1 MNIYQNNAFRVLGLL
16 TNVATKDIVARA
28 EEIKAKKSVD
38 VHEVY
43 EYDFPWL
50 GPLDRSEENI
60 SSAVQRLEDPVR
72 RIKQELSWFW
82 VQSQDDKDAL
92 AWLTRNRPKSAVDI
106 WLKAGGISLS
116 DLNQKDFNPPV
127 TMESLTA
134 LHNLFVLLQAVLLRN
149 ELIAGKGN
157 DMITLLDNTEQAEKD
172 WAIALKIFNF
182 LHDNPK
188 YWELVQKRISD
199 LQDRRLQNLSLDE
212 IKESSLNNALSA
224 HFYLITRALEKRDIG
239 MLDKHIEILENA
251 DMSEDLYK
259 SGLNQVL
266 NSRIAHMNSLNEE
279 FNRERKAI
287 DEKGDS
293 ALYKS
298 LFYKYRDSGKP
309 LIEDCK
315 IIDRKGMTDFVL
327 SQEKFAKSF
336 HQLSWKL
343 NKTGDSIGAL
353 EILGEAYK
361 NLKSEALRLE
371 CQNDASSILKDA
383 IQQYGSEVTRRVNNS
398 AGKGSVEDFLGVK
411 IQYLEK
417 VNSIFAVGQTFMTD
431 QLQGALRD
439 LVAAELKIISLE
451 VKDKYQ
457 ANELA
462 ENILQEAVDWASAAK
477 KDEFKKELE
486 TIKLDWSKKNQAA
499 PQKKTENSFGH
510 KVGWAFVVLVI
521 IAAVVGIRNMTMTQ
535 PPHRPTVVIVP
546 TTAVVPPVV
555 PPSQTQTANQNPEP
569 QKPSRPVQ
577 IKVAEQN
584 SEVLQNTAN
593 AAAVM
598 ATLPELPPDSAM
610 TYNSELVQQVAAI
623 KTEIEAHKTKI
634 KLMEEELTLR
644 TRETEVRQSSID
656 RLDNKIGT
664 NPDSPEYNFW
674 VGEHNELVRD
684 QNQSIEIS
692 KELYKKYQDEFKAHQ
707 EMINSFNE
715 KFAR

>member
-16 TNVATKDIVARA
+16 TNAGTKDIVARA

-38 VHEVY
+38 VHDVY

-92 AWLTRNRPKSAVDI
+92 TWLSRNRPKSSVDI

-116 DLNQKDFNPPV
+116 DLSEKDFNPQM
-127 TMESLTA
+127 TFEALTA

-149 ELIAGKGN
+149 ELVTGQGAEKI
-157 DMITLLDNTEQAEKD
+157 MLLDNNEQAEKN

-188 YWELVQKRISD
+188 FWELVQKRIAG
-199 LQDRRLQNLSLDE
+199 LQDRRLQNLSIE
-212 IKESSLNNALSA
+212 EVKESALNNALSA
-224 HFYLITRALEKRDIG
+224 HFYLITKALEKRDVG
-239 MLDKHIEILENA
+239 KLDQHIEILENA
-251 DMSEDLYK
+251 GMPEDLYK

-266 NSRIAHMNSLNEE
+266 NSRILHMDSLNEE
-279 FNRERKAI
+279 FIRERKAI
-287 DEKGDS
+287 EDKGDG

-309 LIEDCK
+309 LIEDFK

-343 NKTGDSIGAL
+343 NKTGDSLGAL
-353 EILGEAYK
+353 EILGEAYQ
-361 NLKSEALRLE
+361 NLKSDALRLE
-371 CQNDASSILKDA
+371 CRNDAASILKDA
-383 IQQYGSEVTRRVNNS
+383 IEQYGGELTQRLHSPAS
-398 AGKGSVEDFLGVK
+398 SGKASVEDFLGIK

-417 VNSIFAVGQTFMTD
+417 VNSLFSAGKSFMTD
-431 QLQGALRD
+431 QLQSALRD
-439 LVAAELKIISLE
+439 LVAAELKIVSME

-457 ANELA
+457 AKELA
-462 ENILQEAVDWASAAK
+462 ENILQEAIDWASAAK
-477 KDEFKKELE
+477 KDDFKKELE
-486 TIKLDWSKKNQAA
+486 EIKGDWSKDEQSSPAKSKAA
-499 PQKKTENSFGH
+499 PYNQTL
-510 KVGWAFVVLVI
+510 GWA
-521 IAAVVGIRNMTMTQ
+521 IAAVVVVILVIYVSSHIVTT
-535 PPHRPTVVIVP
+535 PPGGVKPLVTTAPEPEKPSKPVAVEVVAQIPTVLQ
-546 TTAVVPPVV
+546 AAPVAAA
-555 PPSQTQTANQNPEP
+555 TLGT
-569 QKPSRPVQ
+569 
-577 IKVAEQN
+577 VAALSPDSALASN
-584 SEVLQNTAN
+584 SEIVQQ
-593 AAAVM
+593 AAVM
-598 ATLPELPPDSAM
+598 
-610 TYNSELVQQVAAI
+610 
-623 KTEIEAHKTKI
+623 KTEIETHKEKI
-634 KLMEEELTLR
+634 KAMEEELTIR
-644 TRETEVRQSSID
+644 TREADVRQSSID
-656 RLDNKIGT
+656 RLNERIGT

-684 QNQSIEIS
+684 QNQAVEIS
-692 KELYKKYQDEFKAHQ
+692 KELYRKYQDEFKVHQ
-707 EMINSFNE
+707 DMINSYNE